1 MCSLDRSLQL
11 AFKQREKGSG
21 DESSRRSSFQKE
33 QLHLLKIVGR
43 LHLLEQERDAVLNA
57 MVTLQHETGA
67 GAHTETIFLRQ
78 HAELT
83 TKLCGLEATI
93 EQKKSPIDYTDI
105 QDTETPDKNISQNLH
120 SREETQEPSYGK
132 LNNHL
137 NIFAQRAT
145 FVPRSSGP
153 PTKVWICHCTTTGTA
168 MFLELSTTTDPETVP
183 IWIQT
188 LFTDP
193 EIIFQNPVQPGMDDH
208 LLNTSKS

>member
-105 QDTETPDKNISQNLH
+105 QHRNPGQK
-120 SREETQEPSYGK
+120 
-132 LNNHL
+132 HL
-137 NIFAQRAT
+137 
-145 FVPRSSGP
+145 
-153 PTKVWICHCTTTGTA
+153 
-168 MFLELSTTTDPETVP
+168 
-183 IWIQT
+183 
-188 LFTDP
+188 
-193 EIIFQNPVQPGMDDH
+193 
-208 LLNTSKS
+208 SKSTFPRRNARTKLRKT